1 MVPPLGGDSLPN
13 EEHIGPSIAGD
24 GSMVVFIAQDVC
36 SDGCSNIRLL
46 AAYDVASDTV
56 GVLPMGGHTSPADPV
71 VSSDAELVAFSAIGT
86 VGELRHIYLLDRSTG
101 VVDLI
106 SSADGEPGTGPS
118 TQPAISSDGRYV
130 AFATEAANILGGPTD
145 DPQIVVRDRAN
156 ANLDH
161 ELVSV
166 TNTVDDDGSTLG
178 NEESFRPAVASNA
191 GGFADPG
198 LPAGLPFVV
207 FSSFAS
213 NLGPDD
219 TGGEHNVLVR
229 SFLSARMLDG
239 PPADLGDV
247 ALRTTRTRF
256 VDFVASPFGFG
267 PVAGRGATVAGAEFS
282 VGTLDCPTVQPG
294 GTCAVVA
301 SYSPTAIGDDE
312 ATLDVEYDTNPTF
325 VDDDELA
332 GRFPTAGRR
341 LLASG
346 TASGLVFQP
355 STMAFGDRL
364 IGADTAP
371 ATVSVELRSD
381 PADPADTSAVGFTEV
396 VVSGPGRA
404 DYRIVANDCV
414 GPGAVVVGDPCAITV
429 VFRPSAVGSR
439 PAFIEFRSGAG
450 GPTDLVPI
458 TGAGIQ
464 PRIVLNPAVVHAGG
478 VIGVEG
484 LDWPPGEVVR
494 LSIPSMPTM
503 IDLVV
508 GPDGTIELPTVIFR
522 SRNFGPREVMA
533 EVVDDPS
540 IRLAQPVILLVEA
553 PGANVVD
560 IIGRY

>member
-1 MVPPLGGDSLPN
+1 MVPPLGGGAIPN
-13 EEHIGPSIAGD
+13 EAHVSPSIAGD
-24 GSMVVFIAQDVC
+24 GSMVVFIAQDIC
-36 SDGCSNIRLL
+36 SDGCSNIQLL
-46 AAYDVASDTV
+46 AAYNIASDTV
-56 GVLPMGGHTSPADPV
+56 GALPMGGHTSPADPV

-86 VGELRHIYLLDRSTG
+86 VGQLRHIYLLDRSRG
-101 VVDLI
+101 IVDLI
-106 SSADGEPGTGPS
+106 SSGDGQPGTGPS
-118 TQPAISSDGRYV
+118 TRPAISSDGRYV
-130 AFATEAANILGGPTD
+130 AYATEAANILGDATD
-145 DPQIVVRDRAN
+145 EPQIVVHDRAN
-156 ANLDH
+156 PNLDH
-161 ELVSV
+161 EVVSV
-166 TNTVDDDGSTLG
+166 ANTIVDDGPALG
-178 NEESFRPAVASNA
+178 NGESLRPAVASNA
-191 GGFADPG
+191 GAFADAS
-198 LPAGLPFVV
+198 LPTGLPFVV

-219 TGGEHNVLVR
+219 TDGAHNVLVR
-229 SFLSARMLDG
+229 SFLSARVLDG
-239 PPADLGDV
+239 PPTDLGDV

-267 PVAGRGATVAGAEFS
+267 PVTGRAATVAGAEFS
-282 VGTLDCPTVQPG
+282 VLPLACPTVQPG
-294 GTCAVVA
+294 GTCAVAA
-301 SYSPTAIGDDE
+301 SYSPTDIGDDE
-312 ATLDVEYDTNPTF
+312 ATLAVEYDTNPTF
-325 VDDDELA
+325 VDDDEA
-332 GRFPTAGRR
+332 EGRFPAADRR

-355 STMAFGDRL
+355 STITFGDRL

-371 ATVSVELRSD
+371 STVSVELRS
-381 PADPADTSAVGFTEV
+381 DPADTSAVGFTEV
-396 VVSGPGRA
+396 VVSGPGRT

-414 GPGAVVVGDPCAITV
+414 GRGAVRVGDPCAVTV
-429 VFRPSAVGSR
+429 VFRPSAIGSR

-450 GPTDLVPI
+450 GPTDLVPVG
-458 TGAGIQ
+458 GAGIQ

-494 LSIPSMPTM
+494 LSIPSLPTT

-533 EVVDDPS
+533 EVVDDPA

-560 IIGRY
+560 MIARN